1 MPYNWNAESERAMLL
16 IICAELKPNAATWQ
30 TVANRLGGGLN
41 ANAVRCAY
49 VLKFVTSSHRAHHC
63 FTECA
68 HADSFL
74 YSQKFYKLKN
84 EARKVQTIT
93 TPKSKSATK
102 VATKTGSAT
111 MRRRED
117 LAAQANADT
126 PTKTSKKQLTGAERL
141 ALATDDDNEETK
153 PFLEST
159 KEDGVYGRRNS
170 QIFSNLV
177 ELDTDAEMEDTDR
190 NAEEI

>member
-49 VLKFVTSSHRAHHC
+49 VLKLFTSLNRAYYC
-63 FTECA
+63 FTKCA

-84 EARKVQTIT
+84 EAKKVQTIT
-93 TPKSKSATK
+93 TPRSKSATK

-117 LAAQANADT
+117 LAAQANTDT
-126 PTKTSKKQLTGAERL
+126 PSKTSKKKPTGAERV
-141 ALATDDDNEETK
+141 ALAADDDNEEAK